1 MSGSRAGLFG
11 VAEADVT
18 ARVSRPAVSTAQGSA
33 ERAGCGRTEVTP
45 PGDGRYGGA
54 LSTNDIMLG
63 LGLVLALAVGSQLAG
78 RRLDLPAI
86 VVLLPVG
93 FLAGA
98 ATDDVHPDQLL
109 GALYQPFVSLAVG
122 IVLFEAGLRLSFD
135 EIAPRV
141 RAPVARLI
149 AIGVTVTLIV
159 VAATVAMLFSGVDT
173 GVAIL
178 IGAILVV
185 SGPTVVLPLLGFIRP
200 AREVRTLLKW
210 EGVLVD
216 PVGALLGVLVF
227 QGVQSGRSGGA
238 SWHPGEFLGSMVVG
252 AAVGVVGAMVLFV
265 LLREVQRSA
274 PAMVVSTTLAVVVA
288 SVVVADLL
296 REDTG
301 FVAATLMGITL
312 GNQHLLPRS
321 RRVDVTAVLGF
332 HEALV
337 QLLIGVLFILI
348 AASVTPDEVRNVL
361 GRSLGLVAV
370 MVLVARPLAVI
381 LAMWRSEFSVRE
393 RAFVA
398 WLAPRGIVAGATASA
413 FSLQLEQQGFA
424 GADQILPIVF
434 IVIFAT
440 VVLYGLTAP
449 LLARWLGVAGKERSL
464 VLVVGGEA
472 WARQLAV
479 AIQSAGASVRMWV
492 GPVADRDAARAAGLE
507 AGQGSMLLDAVNR
520 EAELEEVT
528 DVLLLT
534 RSDDFNALAAGELRR
549 ELGHDHVFR
558 VAPDPATADLLP
570 PPNDTAP
577 IGGPKLTASQ
587 LRERVAAG
595 GRILTRA
602 GGAPAQPGEIALLV
616 VAADGRVAPHGATTR
631 PGTTVVLSQP
641 P

>member
-1 MSGSRAGLFG
+1 
-11 VAEADVT
+11 
-18 ARVSRPAVSTAQGSA
+18 
-33 ERAGCGRTEVTP
+33 
-45 PGDGRYGGA
+45 
-54 LSTNDIMLG
+54 LSTNDILLG
-63 LGLVLALAVGSQLAG
+63 IGLVLALAVGSQLTG
-78 RRLDLPAI
+78 RWLGLPAI
-86 VVLLPVG
+86 VVLLPAG

-98 ATDDVHPDQLL
+98 VTDDVHPDQLM
-109 GALYQPFVSLAVG
+109 GALFQPFVSLAVG
-122 IVLFEAGLRLSFD
+122 IILFEAGLRLSFD

-141 RAPVARLI
+141 RGPVARLI
-149 AIGVTVTLIV
+149 AVGVSVTLVI
-159 VAATVAMLFSGVDT
+159 VAATVAALFSGLAT

-185 SGPTVVLPLLGFIRP
+185 SGPTVVLPLLAFIRP

-216 PVGALLGVLVF
+216 PVGALIGVLVF
-227 QGVQSGRSGGA
+227 QGVQSGRAGGA
-238 SWHPGEFLGSMVVG
+238 VWRPGEFFGGMLVG
-252 AAVGVVGAMVLFV
+252 AAVGAAGAVVLFV

-274 PAMVVSTTLAVVVA
+274 PAMVISTTLAVVVG

-296 REDTG
+296 RDDTG
-301 FVAATLMGITL
+301 FVAATLMGIIL
-312 GNQHLLPRS
+312 GNQHLLPLS

-337 QLLIGVLFILI
+337 QLLIGVMFILI
-348 AASVTPDEVRNVL
+348 AASVTTDEVRHVL
-361 GRSLGLVAV
+361 GRSLVLVAV
-370 MVLVARPLAVI
+370 IVLVVRPLAVM
-381 LAMWRSEFSVRE
+381 LATWRSEFSVRE

-424 GADQILPIVF
+424 GAERILPIVF

-449 LLARWLGVAGKERSL
+449 LVARSLGVAGQERGL

-472 WARQLAV
+472 WARQMAA

-492 GPVADRDAARAAGLE
+492 GPSQDRDAARAAGID
-507 AGQGSMLLDAVNR
+507 AGQGGMLLDSVNR

-528 DVLLLT
+528 DALLLT

-558 VAPDPATADLLP
+558 VAPDHETADLLP
-570 PPNDTAP
+570 PPNDTMP
-577 IGGPKLTASQ
+577 IGSAELTHSE

-595 GRILTRA
+595 WRILTRH
-602 GGAPAQPGEIALLV
+602 GASVQPGDIALLA
-616 VAADGRVAPHGATTR
+616 VAADGRVGLHGTSTPVAA
-631 PGTTVVLSQP
+631 TVVLSP

>member
-1 MSGSRAGLFG
+1 
-11 VAEADVT
+11 
-18 ARVSRPAVSTAQGSA
+18 
-33 ERAGCGRTEVTP
+33 
-45 PGDGRYGGA
+45 
-54 LSTNDIMLG
+54 LSTNDILLG
-63 LGLVLALAVGSQLAG
+63 LGLVLALAVGSQLTG
-78 RRLDLPAI
+78 RWLGLPAI
-86 VVLLPVG
+86 VVLLPAG
-93 FLAGA
+93 FLAGTV
-98 ATDDVHPDQLL
+98 TDDVHPDQLL
-109 GALYQPFVSLAVG
+109 GPLFQPFVSLAVG
-122 IVLFEAGLRLSFD
+122 IILFEAGLRLSFD

-149 AIGVTVTLIV
+149 AVGVTVTLVV
-159 VAATVAMLFSGVDT
+159 VAATVAALFTSMAT
-173 GVAIL
+173 GVAVL

-216 PVGALLGVLVF
+216 PVGALIGVLVF

-238 SWHPGEFLGSMVVG
+238 AWHPGEFLGSMVVG
-252 AAVGVVGAMVLFV
+252 AAVGAAGAVVLFV

-274 PAMVVSTTLAVVVA
+274 PAMVVSATLAVVVG
-288 SVVVADLL
+288 SVVVADLI

-312 GNQHLLPRS
+312 GNQHILRLS

-348 AASVTPDEVRNVL
+348 AASVTPSEVRHVL
-361 GRSLGLVAV
+361 GRSLVVVAAI
-370 MVLVARPLAVI
+370 VLIARPLAVM

-413 FSLQLEQQGFA
+413 FSLQLEPQGFA
-424 GADQILPIVF
+424 GANEILPIVF

-440 VVLYGLTAP
+440 VVIYGLTAP
-449 LLARWLGVAGKERSL
+449 IVARWLGVAGQERGL
-464 VLVVGGEA
+464 VLVVGGES
-472 WARQLAV
+472 WARQMAA

-492 GPVADRDAARAAGLE
+492 GPAADRDAARAAGIE
-507 AGQGSMLLDAVNR
+507 AGRGGMLLDSVNR

-528 DVLLLT
+528 DALLLT

-558 VAPDPATADLLP
+558 VAPDPETADLLP
-570 PPNDTAP
+570 PPNDTMP
-577 IGGPKLTASQ
+577 IGSAELTHSE
-587 LRERVAAG
+587 LRQRVAAG
-595 GRILTRA
+595 WRIRMRD
-602 GGAPAQPGEIALLV
+602 GASPAQPGDIPLLL
-616 VAADGRVAPHGATTR
+616 VAADGRVALHGTR
-631 PGTTVVLSQP
+631 AAGATVVLSQP

>member
-1 MSGSRAGLFG
+1 M
-11 VAEADVT
+11 
-18 ARVSRPAVSTAQGSA
+18 
-33 ERAGCGRTEVTP
+33 
-45 PGDGRYGGA
+45 
-54 LSTNDIMLG
+54 STNDILLG
-63 LGLVLALAVGSQLAG
+63 LSLVLALAVGSQLTG
-78 RRLDLPAI
+78 RWLGLPAI
-86 VVLLPVG
+86 VVLLPAG

-98 ATDDVHPDQLL
+98 VTDDVHPEQLL
-109 GALYQPFVSLAVG
+109 GALFQPFVSLAVG
-122 IVLFEAGLRLSFD
+122 IILFEAGLRLSAN

-141 RAPVARLI
+141 RRPVARLI
-149 AIGVTVTLIV
+149 AIGITVTLIV
-159 VAATVAMLFSGVDT
+159 VAATVALLFSGMAT
-173 GVAIL
+173 GVAVL

-227 QGVQSGRSGGA
+227 QGVQSGRAGGA
-238 SWHPGEFLGSMVVG
+238 LWHPGDFLGSMVVG
-252 AAVGVVGAMVLFV
+252 AAVGAAGAVV
-265 LLREVQRSA
+265 LLAVVREVQRSA

-312 GNQHLLPRS
+312 GNQHILPPS
-321 RRVDVTAVLGF
+321 WRVDVAAVLGF

-348 AASVTPDEVRNVL
+348 AASVSPEEVRHVL
-361 GRSLGLVAV
+361 GKSLVLVVV
-370 MVLVARPLAVI
+370 MVLIARPLVVI

-393 RAFVA
+393 RVFVA

-449 LLARWLGVAGKERSL
+449 LLARALGVAGQERGL

-472 WARQLAV
+472 WARQMAC

-492 GPVADRDAARAAGLE
+492 GSAADREAARAAGID
-507 AGQGSMLLDAVNR
+507 AGRGGMLLDSVNR

-534 RSDDFNALAAGELRR
+534 RSDDFNALAAGALRR
-549 ELGHDHVFR
+549 ELGHDRVFR
-558 VAPDPATADLLP
+558 VAPDPETADLLP
-570 PPNDTAP
+570 PPNDTTP
-577 IGGPKLTASQ
+577 IGSPELTHSE

-595 GRILTRA
+595 WRILARER
-602 GGAPAQPGEIALLV
+602 GAAAQPNDIPLLV
-616 VAADGRVAPHGATTR
+616 VAIDGRVALHATSASI
-631 PGTTVVLSQP
+631 GGTVVLSEP

>member
-1 MSGSRAGLFG
+1 
-11 VAEADVT
+11 
-18 ARVSRPAVSTAQGSA
+18 
-33 ERAGCGRTEVTP
+33 
-45 PGDGRYGGA
+45 
-54 LSTNDIMLG
+54 LSTNDILLG
-63 LGLVLALAVGSQLAG
+63 LGLVLALAVGSQLTG
-78 RRLDLPAI
+78 RWLGLPAI
-86 VVLLPVG
+86 VVLLPAG

-98 ATDDVHPDQLL
+98 VTDDVHPDQLM
-109 GALYQPFVSLAVG
+109 GALFQPFVSLAVG
-122 IVLFEAGLRLSFD
+122 IILFEAGLRLSFD

-141 RAPVARLI
+141 RGPVARLI
-149 AIGVTVTLIV
+149 GVGVAVTLVI
-159 VAATVAMLFSGVDT
+159 VAATVSALFSGMAT

-185 SGPTVVLPLLGFIRP
+185 SGPTVVLPLLAFIRP

-216 PVGALLGVLVF
+216 PVGALIGVLVF
-227 QGVQSGRSGGA
+227 QGVQSGRAGGA
-238 SWHPGEFLGSMVVG
+238 VWHPGEFFGGMVVG
-252 AAVGVVGAMVLFV
+252 AAVGAAGAVVLFV

-274 PAMVVSTTLAVVVA
+274 PAMVISTTLAVVVG

-296 REDTG
+296 RDDTG
-301 FVAATLMGITL
+301 FVAATLMGIIL
-312 GNQHLLPRS
+312 GNQHLLPLS

-337 QLLIGVLFILI
+337 QLLIGVMFILI
-348 AASVTPDEVRNVL
+348 AASVTTDEVRHVL
-361 GRSLGLVAV
+361 GRSL
-370 MVLVARPLAVI
+370 VLVALIVLLVRPLAVM

-413 FSLQLEQQGFA
+413 FSLQLQQQGFA
-424 GADQILPIVF
+424 GAERILPIVF

-449 LLARWLGVAGKERSL
+449 LVARWLGVAGQERGL

-472 WARQLAV
+472 WARQMAA

-492 GPVADRDAARAAGLE
+492 GPSEDRDAARAAGID
-507 AGQGSMLLDAVNR
+507 AGQGGMLLDSVNR

-528 DVLLLT
+528 DALLLT

-558 VAPDPATADLLP
+558 VAPDPETADLLP
-570 PPNDTAP
+570 PRNDTLP
-577 IGGPKLTASQ
+577 IGGSELTHSE

-595 GRILTRA
+595 WRILTRH
-602 GGAPAQPGEIALLV
+602 GGVPAQPGDIALLV
-616 VAADGRVAPHGATTR
+616 VAADGRVALHGTSA
-631 PGTTVVLSQP
+631 PGAATVVLSP

>member
-1 MSGSRAGLFG
+1 M
-11 VAEADVT
+11 
-18 ARVSRPAVSTAQGSA
+18 
-33 ERAGCGRTEVTP
+33 
-45 PGDGRYGGA
+45 
-54 LSTNDIMLG
+54 STNDILLG
-63 LGLVLALAVGSQLAG
+63 IGLVLALAVGSQLTG
-78 RRLDLPAI
+78 RWLGLPAI
-86 VVLLPVG
+86 VVLLPAG

-98 ATDDVHPDQLL
+98 VTDDVHPDQLM
-109 GALYQPFVSLAVG
+109 GALFQPFVSLAVG
-122 IVLFEAGLRLSFD
+122 IILFEAGLRLSFD

-141 RAPVARLI
+141 RGPVARLI
-149 AIGVTVTLIV
+149 AVGVSVTLVI
-159 VAATVAMLFSGVDT
+159 VAATVAALFSGLAT

-185 SGPTVVLPLLGFIRP
+185 SGPTVVLPLLAFIRP

-216 PVGALLGVLVF
+216 PVGALIGVLVF
-227 QGVQSGRSGGA
+227 QGVQSGRAGGA
-238 SWHPGEFLGSMVVG
+238 VWRPGEFFGGMLVG
-252 AAVGVVGAMVLFV
+252 AAVGAAGAVVLFV

-274 PAMVVSTTLAVVVA
+274 PAMVISTTLAVVVG

-296 REDTG
+296 RDDTG
-301 FVAATLMGITL
+301 FVAATLMGIIL
-312 GNQHLLPRS
+312 GNQHLLPLS

-337 QLLIGVLFILI
+337 QLLIGVMFILI
-348 AASVTPDEVRNVL
+348 AASVTTDEVRHVL
-361 GRSLGLVAV
+361 GRSLVLVAV
-370 MVLVARPLAVI
+370 IVLVVRPLAVM
-381 LAMWRSEFSVRE
+381 LATWRSEFSVRE

-424 GADQILPIVF
+424 GAERILPIVF

-449 LLARWLGVAGKERSL
+449 LVARSLGVAGQERGL

-472 WARQLAV
+472 WARQMAA

-492 GPVADRDAARAAGLE
+492 GPSQDRDAARAAGID
-507 AGQGSMLLDAVNR
+507 AGQGGMLLDSVNR

-528 DVLLLT
+528 DALLLT

-558 VAPDPATADLLP
+558 VAPDHETADLLP
-570 PPNDTAP
+570 PPNDTMP
-577 IGGPKLTASQ
+577 IGSAELTHSE

-595 GRILTRA
+595 WRILTRH
-602 GGAPAQPGEIALLV
+602 GASVQPGDIALLA
-616 VAADGRVAPHGATTR
+616 VAADGRVGLHGTSTPVAA
-631 PGTTVVLSQP
+631 TVVLSP

>member
-1 MSGSRAGLFG
+1 
-11 VAEADVT
+11 
-18 ARVSRPAVSTAQGSA
+18 
-33 ERAGCGRTEVTP
+33 
-45 PGDGRYGGA
+45 
-54 LSTNDIMLG
+54 LSTNDILLG
-63 LGLVLALAVGSQLAG
+63 LGLVLALAVGSQLTG
-78 RRLDLPAI
+78 RWLGLPAI
-86 VVLLPVG
+86 VVLLPAG

-98 ATDDVHPDQLL
+98 ATDDVHPDQLM
-109 GALYQPFVSLAVG
+109 GALFQPFVSLAVG
-122 IVLFEAGLRLSFD
+122 IILFEAGLRLSFD

-141 RAPVARLI
+141 RGPVARLI
-149 AIGVTVTLIV
+149 AVGVLVTLVI
-159 VAATVAMLFSGVDT
+159 VAATVAALFSGMAT

-185 SGPTVVLPLLGFIRP
+185 SGPTVVLPLLAFIRP

-216 PVGALLGVLVF
+216 PVGALIGVLVF
-227 QGVQSGRSGGA
+227 QGVQSGRAGGA
-238 SWHPGEFLGSMVVG
+238 VWRPGEFFGGMVVG
-252 AAVGVVGAMVLFV
+252 AAVGAVGAVVLFV

-274 PAMVVSTTLAVVVA
+274 PAMVISTTLAVVVG

-296 REDTG
+296 RDDTG
-301 FVAATLMGITL
+301 FVAATLMGIIL
-312 GNQHLLPRS
+312 GNQHLLPLS

-337 QLLIGVLFILI
+337 QLLIGVMFILI
-348 AASVTPDEVRNVL
+348 AASVTTDEVRHVL
-361 GRSLGLVAV
+361 GRSLVLVAV
-370 MVLVARPLAVI
+370 MVVVARPLVVM
-381 LAMWRSEFSVRE
+381 LAMWRSEFALRE

-413 FSLQLEQQGFA
+413 FSLQLQQQGFA
-424 GADQILPIVF
+424 GAERILPIVF

-449 LLARWLGVAGKERSL
+449 LVARWLGVAGQERGL

-472 WARQLAV
+472 WARQLAA

-492 GPVADRDAARAAGLE
+492 GPSADRDAARAAGID
-507 AGQGSMLLDAVNR
+507 AGQGGMLLDSVNR

-528 DVLLLT
+528 DALLLT

-558 VAPDPATADLLP
+558 VAPDHETADLLP
-570 PPNDTAP
+570 PPNDTVP
-577 IGGPKLTASQ
+577 IGGSHLTHSE

-595 GRILTRA
+595 WRILTRH
-602 GGAPAQPGEIALLV
+602 GGVPSQPGDIALLV
-616 VAADGRVAPHGATTR
+616 VGADGRVILDGTSAPVAA
-631 PGTTVVLSQP
+631 TVVLSP

>member
-1 MSGSRAGLFG
+1 M
-11 VAEADVT
+11 
-18 ARVSRPAVSTAQGSA
+18 
-33 ERAGCGRTEVTP
+33 
-45 PGDGRYGGA
+45 GA
-54 LSTNDIMLG
+54 L
-63 LGLVLALAVGSQLAG
+63 
-78 RRLDLPAI
+78 
-86 VVLLPVG
+86 
-93 FLAGA
+93 F
-98 ATDDVHPDQLL
+98 
-109 GALYQPFVSLAVG
+109 QPFVSLAVG
-122 IVLFEAGLRLSFD
+122 IILFEAGLRLSFD

-141 RAPVARLI
+141 RGPVARLI
-149 AIGVTVTLIV
+149 AVGVLVTLVI
-159 VAATVAMLFSGVDT
+159 VAATVAALFSGMAT

-185 SGPTVVLPLLGFIRP
+185 SGPTVVLPLLAFIRP

-216 PVGALLGVLVF
+216 PVGALIGVLVF
-227 QGVQSGRSGGA
+227 QGVQSGRAGGA
-238 SWHPGEFLGSMVVG
+238 VWRPGEFFGGMVVG
-252 AAVGVVGAMVLFV
+252 AAVGAVGAVVLFV

-274 PAMVVSTTLAVVVA
+274 PAMVISTTLAVVVG

-296 REDTG
+296 RDDTG
-301 FVAATLMGITL
+301 FVAATLMGIIL
-312 GNQHLLPRS
+312 GNQHLLPLS

-337 QLLIGVLFILI
+337 QLLIGVMFILI
-348 AASVTPDEVRNVL
+348 AASVTTDEVRHVL
-361 GRSLGLVAV
+361 GRSLVLVAV
-370 MVLVARPLAVI
+370 MVVVARPLVVM
-381 LAMWRSEFSVRE
+381 LAMWRSEFALRE

-413 FSLQLEQQGFA
+413 FSLQLQQQGFA
-424 GADQILPIVF
+424 GAERILPIVF

-449 LLARWLGVAGKERSL
+449 LVARWLGVAGQERGL

-472 WARQLAV
+472 WARQLAA

-492 GPVADRDAARAAGLE
+492 GPSADRDAARAAGID
-507 AGQGSMLLDAVNR
+507 AGQGGMLLDSVNR

-528 DVLLLT
+528 DALLLT

-558 VAPDPATADLLP
+558 VAPDHETADLLP
-570 PPNDTAP
+570 PPNDTVP
-577 IGGPKLTASQ
+577 IGGSHLTHSE

-595 GRILTRA
+595 WRILTRH
-602 GGAPAQPGEIALLV
+602 GGVPSQPGDIALLV
-616 VAADGRVAPHGATTR
+616 VGADGRVILDGTSAPVAA
-631 PGTTVVLSQP
+631 TVVLSP

>member
-1 MSGSRAGLFG
+1 
-11 VAEADVT
+11 
-18 ARVSRPAVSTAQGSA
+18 
-33 ERAGCGRTEVTP
+33 
-45 PGDGRYGGA
+45 
-54 LSTNDIMLG
+54 LSTNDILLG
-63 LGLVLALAVGSQLAG
+63 LGLVLALAVGSQLTG
-78 RRLDLPAI
+78 RLLGLPAI
-86 VVLLPVG
+86 VVLLPAG

-98 ATDDVHPDQLL
+98 LTDDVHPDQLL
-109 GALYQPFVSLAVG
+109 GALFQPFVSLAVG
-122 IVLFEAGLRLSFD
+122 VILFEAGLRLSFD

-141 RAPVARLI
+141 RGPVARLI
-149 AIGVTVTLIV
+149 AIGVTVTLVV
-159 VAATVAMLFSGVDT
+159 VAAMTAALFSGMAT
-173 GVAIL
+173 GVAVL
-178 IGAILVV
+178 IGSILVV

-227 QGVQSGRSGGA
+227 QGVQSGRVGGA
-238 SWHPGEFLGSMVVG
+238 VWHPGEFLGSMVVG
-252 AAVGVVGAMVLFV
+252 AAVGAAGAAVLFV

-274 PAMVVSTTLAVVVA
+274 PAMVVSTTLAVVVG
-288 SVVVADLL
+288 SVVISDLI

-312 GNQHLLPRS
+312 GNQHLLPVS

-348 AASVTPDEVRNVL
+348 AASVTPDEVRHVL
-361 GRSLGLVAV
+361 ARSLVLVAV
-370 MVLVARPLAVI
+370 IVIVARPLAVM
-381 LAMWRSEFSVRE
+381 LAMWRSEFSFRE

-398 WLAPRGIVAGATASA
+398 WLAPRGIVVGATASA

-424 GADQILPIVF
+424 GAGQILPIVF

-449 LLARWLGVAGKERSL
+449 PVARWLGVAGQERGL

-472 WARQLAV
+472 WARQVAT

-492 GPVADRDAARAAGLE
+492 GPAEDRDAARAAGIE
-507 AGQGSMLLDAVNR
+507 AGRGGMLLDSVNR

-528 DVLLLT
+528 DALLLT

-549 ELGHDHVFR
+549 QLGHDHVFR
-558 VAPDPATADLLP
+558 VAPDPEAADLLP
-570 PPNDTAP
+570 PPNDTLS
-577 IGGPKLTASQ
+577 IGSSELTHSE
-587 LRERVAAG
+587 LRRRVAAG
-595 GRILTRA
+595 WRIRTRDA
-602 GGAPAQPGEIALLV
+602 ATPAQPGDIALLV
-616 VAADGRVAPHGATTR
+616 VAADGRVALHGTSARTGA
-631 PGTTVVLSQP
+631 PVVLCRP